1 MVFVHRSDNFKEYM
15 TLDQLRTFQ
24 AVATA
29 RSFRGAADVLHITQP
44 AISKQIQALE
54 AELDE
59 RLFERGRSAQLTS
72 AGTALLKHVEHLSR
86 VLTVA
91 KEEITD
97 LRELRAGHLSIGAAH
112 SVATYVLPSLIEA
125 YRARYPKVNLSIE
138 SGWSL
143 EIIGR
148 IMTYD
153 LDLGLLVLLSPK
165 LQAFQQ
171 LTLVPLATSDLVFV
185 TSPNGPLAGRKKITW
200 DDLREAPWI
209 LNHDGCVYRSYIER
223 RLKEHGQTLKVEV
236 QVMGLELQKK
246 LTELGLGVSLLPRK
260 FVTTELRQGSL
271 KALNVEGTKLQVYS
285 CLVLRKDKYI
295 HGAMKGFL
303 RLVQKTFQPPKNG
316 LTRYLRPL

>member
-1 MVFVHRSDNFKEYM
+1 M

-24 AVATA
+24 AVATV

-59 RLFERGRSAQLTS
+59 RLFERGKSAQLTS

-86 VLTVA
+86 ILTVA

-112 SVATYVLPSLIEA
+112 SVATYVLPGLIEA
-125 YRARYPKVNLSIE
+125 YRARYPKVSLCIE

-143 EIIGR
+143 QITGR
-148 IMTYD
+148 VMTYE
-153 LDLGLLVLLSPK
+153 LDFGLLVLLSPK
-165 LQAFQQ
+165 LQGFQQ
-171 LTLVPLATSDLVFV
+171 LTLVPLATTDLVFV
-185 TSPNGPLAGRKKITW
+185 TSCNDPLAAKKKVTW
-200 DDLREAPWI
+200 DDLKEAPWI
-209 LNHDGCVYRSYIER
+209 LNQHGCVYRSYIES
-223 RLKEHGQTLKVEV
+223 RLKERGQVLKVEV
-236 QVMGLELQKK
+236 EVMGLELQKR
-246 LTELGLGVSLLPRK
+246 LTVLGLGIALLPRN
-260 FVTTELRQGSL
+260 FVTAELRQGSL
-271 KALNVEGTKLQVYS
+271 KALNVEGTKLQGYS

-303 RLVQKTFQPPKNG
+303 RLVQETFQPVKDG
-316 LTRYLRPL
+316 LTRYL

>member
-1 MVFVHRSDNFKEYM
+1 M

-24 AVATA
+24 AVATV

-86 VLTVA
+86 ILTVA

-112 SVATYVLPSLIEA
+112 SVATYVLPGLIEA
-125 YRARYPKVNLSIE
+125 YRARYPKVNLSID
-138 SGWSL
+138 SGWSV
-143 EIIGR
+143 EITGR
-148 IMTYD
+148 VMTYE
-153 LDLGLLVLLSPK
+153 LDFGLLVLLSPK
-165 LQAFQQ
+165 LQGFQQ
-171 LTLVPLATSDLVFV
+171 LTFVPLETTDLVFV
-185 TSPNGPLAGRKKITW
+185 TAPNDRLAARKKTTW
-200 DDLREAPWI
+200 DELKEAPWI
-209 LNHDGCVYRSYIER
+209 LNQHGCVYRSYIER
-223 RLKEHGQTLKVEV
+223 RLKERGQALKVEV
-236 QVMGLELQKK
+236 EVMGLELQKK
-246 LTELGLGVSLLPRK
+246 LTELGLGVSLLPK
-260 FVTTELRQGSL
+260 NFVSRELRQGSL
-271 KALNVEGTKLQVYS
+271 KVLNVEGTKLRVYS

-303 RLVQKTFQPPKNG
+303 RLLQETFQPAKDG
-316 LTRYLRPL
+316 LTGYL

>member
-1 MVFVHRSDNFKEYM
+1 M

-24 AVATA
+24 AVATV

-86 VLTVA
+86 ILTVA

-97 LRELRAGHLSIGAAH
+97 LRELRAGHLSIGTTH
-112 SVATYVLPSLIEA
+112 SVATYALPGLIEA
-125 YRARYPKVNLSIE
+125 YRARYPKVNLSID
-138 SGWSL
+138 SDWSL
-143 EIIGR
+143 EIAGHV
-148 IMTYD
+148 MTYD
-153 LDLGLLVLLSPK
+153 LDFGLLVLLSPK
-165 LQAFQQ
+165 LQGFQQ
-171 LTLVPLATSDLVFV
+171 LAFVPLETTDLVFV
-185 TSPNGPLAGRKKITW
+185 TAPNDRLAGRKKTTW
-200 DDLREAPWI
+200 DELKEAPWI

-223 RLKEHGQTLKVEV
+223 RLKERGQALKVEV
-236 QVMGLELQKK
+236 EVMGLELQKK
-246 LTELGLGVSLLPRK
+246 LTELGLGISLLPRNL
-260 FVTTELRQGSL
+260 VTTELRQGSL
-271 KALNVEGTKLQVYS
+271 KALNVEGKKLQGYS

-303 RLVQKTFQPPKNG
+303 RLLQETFQPPKNG
-316 LTRYLRPL
+316 LTRYL

>member
-1 MVFVHRSDNFKEYM
+1 MIFIHRSDNFTEYIFM

-24 AVATA
+24 AVATV

-44 AISKQIQALE
+44 AISKQIHALE

-86 VLTVA
+86 ILTVA

-97 LRELRAGHLSIGAAH
+97 FRELRAGHLSIGSAH

-153 LDLGLLVLLSPK
+153 LDFGLLVLLSPK
-165 LQAFQQ
+165 LQAFQH
-171 LTLVPLATSDLVFV
+171 LTLVPLATTDLVFV
-185 TSPNGPLAGRKKITW
+185 TAPNDRLAGKKKTTW
-200 DDLREAPWI
+200 DDLKEAPWI
-209 LNHDGCVYRSYIER
+209 LNHDGCVYRSYIES
-223 RLKEHGQTLKVEV
+223 RLKERGQGLKVEV

-246 LTELGLGVSLLPRK
+246 LTELGLGVSLLPRN

-295 HGAMKGFL
+295 HGAMKGFIKLLQESFNPAKNDL
-303 RLVQKTFQPPKNG
+303 RK
-316 LTRYLRPL
+316 YL

>member
-1 MVFVHRSDNFKEYM
+1 M

-24 AVATA
+24 AVATV

-86 VLTVA
+86 ILTVA

-97 LRELRAGHLSIGAAH
+97 LRELRAGHLSIGTTH
-112 SVATYVLPSLIEA
+112 SVATYALPGLIEA
-125 YRARYPKVNLSIE
+125 YRARYPKVNLSID
-138 SGWSL
+138 SDWSL
-143 EIIGR
+143 EIASHV
-148 IMTYD
+148 MTYD
-153 LDLGLLVLLSPK
+153 LDFGLLVLLSPK
-165 LQAFQQ
+165 LQGFQQ
-171 LTLVPLATSDLVFV
+171 LTFVPLETTDLVFV
-185 TSPNGPLAGRKKITW
+185 TAPNDRLAGRKKTTW
-200 DDLREAPWI
+200 DELKEAPWI

-223 RLKEHGQTLKVEV
+223 RLKERGQALKVEV
-236 QVMGLELQKK
+236 EVMGLELQKK
-246 LTELGLGVSLLPRK
+246 LTELGLGISLLPRNL
-260 FVTTELRQGSL
+260 VTTELRQGSL
-271 KALNVEGTKLQVYS
+271 KALNVEGKKLQGYS

-303 RLVQKTFQPPKNG
+303 RLLQETFQPPKNG
-316 LTRYLRPL
+316 LTRYL